1 MNDLHSAERKAKH
14 SAPLKDAAEDT
25 HLMAA
30 YLAGD
35 AAAFADL
42 YDRHERAVFRYLLRS
57 VRDAALAEDLLQEVW
72 LAVVRHAPQ
81 FEARARFS
89 TWLFAIARNKLID
102 HSRSRVET
110 VSLDDEDETAHED
123 GVAALPAPASTQ
135 PDVQAMTQAQARAL
149 MTAVGNLPFVQREA
163 FVLHMES
170 GMSLS
175 EIAVLTDVGTETVK
189 SRVRYALA
197 RLREH
202 LSEWNR

>member
-1 MNDLHSAERKAKH
+1 
-14 SAPLKDAAEDT
+14 
-25 HLMAA
+25 MAA

-35 AAAFADL
+35 AAAFAVL
-42 YDRHERAVFRYLLRS
+42 YDRHERAVFRYLLRA
-57 VRDAALAEDLLQEVW
+57 VRDAAQAEDLLQDVW

-102 HSRSRVET
+102 HWRSRNET
-110 VSLDDEDETAHED
+110 VSLDDEAEMAHED
-123 GVAALPAPASTQ
+123 GVAAIPAPESTR
-135 PDVQAMTQAQARAL
+135 PDVRAMTQAQARAF
-149 MTAVGNLPFVQREA
+149 MTAVGNLPPVQREA

-170 GMSLS
+170 GMTLS
-175 EIAVLTDVGTETVK
+175 QIAALTDVGAETVK

-202 LSEWNR
+202 LSEWNQ